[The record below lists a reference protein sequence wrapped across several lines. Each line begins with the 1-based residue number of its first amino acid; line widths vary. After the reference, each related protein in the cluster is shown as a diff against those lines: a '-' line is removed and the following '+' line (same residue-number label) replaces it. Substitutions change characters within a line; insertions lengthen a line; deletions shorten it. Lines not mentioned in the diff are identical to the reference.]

1 MSRIDID
8 KLGEEVAAQIKGA
21 EADRAKIAP
30 MLRKVWAEL
39 EAKRPV
45 KASRPRA
52 RWADL
57 FRQVAII
64 RREPLNEKVKTQ
76 VLESVGLITHGLPS
90 NEAVAG
96 RSSQRP
102 ECEES

>member
-1 MSRIDID
+1 MERCEAMLEKIDGTFEQCD
-8 KLGEEVAAQIKGA
+8 AP
-21 EADRAKIAP
+21 AKHYP
-30 MLRKVWAEL
+30 
-39 EAKRPV
+39 
-45 KASRPRA
+45 
-52 RWADL
+52 DL

-64 RREPLNEKVKTQ
+64 RREPLNEKVKIQ

-90 NEAVAG
+90 NEAGAG

>member
-1 MSRIDID
+1 VKRCEGVLEKISGGYEQCD
-8 KLGEEVAAQIKGA
+8 APA
-21 EADRAKIAP
+21 EYHP
-30 MLRKVWAEL
+30 
-39 EAKRPV
+39 
-45 KASRPRA
+45 
-52 RWADL
+52 DL

-90 NEAVAG
+90 NEAGAG